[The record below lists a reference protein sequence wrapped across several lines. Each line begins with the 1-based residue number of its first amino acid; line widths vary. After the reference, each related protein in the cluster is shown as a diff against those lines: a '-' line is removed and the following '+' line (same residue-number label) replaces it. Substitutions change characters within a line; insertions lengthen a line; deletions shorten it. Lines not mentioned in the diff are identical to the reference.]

1 MNIFLLSKYNF
12 NFSNISNN
20 NSYINFLLSK
30 NNLLN
35 YLKSINYFQIFNFFQ
50 NYHIDKDKLKTLYK
64 MLQFHF
70 HPDKYKKRHALECSS
85 IINIAYKTLMDDI
98 SRIKYILKLNNIK
111 GKENC
116 NEKINLLELFKIQE
130 KIDNSSQEMLKK
142 IKIDTLNKIKI
153 YKEDINKEYD
163 KKNFFKIKEI
173 IDNINYNNSIL
184 NHINKINQK
193 I

>member
-12 NFSNISNN
+12 YFSNISNN

-35 YLKSINYFQIFNFFQ
+35 YLKSINYFQIFNISQ
-50 NYHIDKDKLKTLYK
+50 NYHIDKEKLKTLYK

-70 HPDKYKKRHALECSS
+70 HPDKYKKRYALECSS

-111 GKENC
+111 GKEKS
-116 NEKINLLELFKIQE
+116 NEKTNLLELFKIQE

-142 IKIDTLNKIKI
+142 IKNDTLI
-153 YKEDINKEYD
+153 YFGNLF
-163 KKNFFKIKEI
+163 N
-173 IDNINYNNSIL
+173 
-184 NHINKINQK
+184 
-193 I
+193 

>member
-12 NFSNISNN
+12 YFSNISNN

-35 YLKSINYFQIFNFFQ
+35 YLKSINYFQIFNISQ
-50 NYHIDKDKLKTLYK
+50 NYHIDKEKLKTLYK

-70 HPDKYKKRHALECSS
+70 HPDKYKKRYALECSS

-111 GKENC
+111 GKEKS
-116 NEKINLLELFKIQE
+116 NEKTNLLELFKIQE

-142 IKIDTLNKIKI
+142 IKNDTLNKIKI

-184 NHINKINQK
+184 NHIDKMNQK

>member
-12 NFSNISNN
+12 YFSNISNN

-35 YLKSINYFQIFNFFQ
+35 YLKSINYFQIFNISQ
-50 NYHIDKDKLKTLYK
+50 NYHIDKEKLKTLYK

-70 HPDKYKKRHALECSS
+70 HPDKYKKRYALECSS

-111 GKENC
+111 GKEKS
-116 NEKINLLELFKIQE
+116 NEKTNLLELFKIQE

-142 IKIDTLNKIKI
+142 IKNDTLNKIKI

-163 KKNFFKIKEI
+163 NKNFFKIKEI

-184 NHINKINQK
+184 NHIDKMNQK